1 MTPVGVL
8 EIGLQGTRF
17 IRFHPLNP
25 WHLGTALGLV
35 VGWLPARRHRW
46 GPT

>member
-8 EIGLQGTRF
+8 EIGPQGTRF

-25 WHLGTALGLV
+25 WLVGTALGLA
-35 VGWLPARRHRW
+35 VGWLLARRHRW
-46 GPT
+46 GAT